1 MSKVSP
7 CFTPGTQIATAKGW
21 QAVETLRRGDR
32 VVTRDNGLRRIAW
45 IGRRDLSYSDLQEVP
60 TLRPVLVRK
69 GAFGFGSPSQDMLV
83 SPKHRLL
90 VEAEH
95 PVREEVLIA
104 AEQLIDGRAIR
115 MASVLGV
122 SYLHILLEAH
132 EVILANGAWTESFHP
147 DDETMKSLDRDMR
160 SEIVSLFPEV
170 VTLGAARRFP
180 AARDI
185 RQSRFE
191 R

>member
-7 CFTPGTQIATAKGW
+7 CFTPGTQIATSRGW
-21 QAVETLRRGDR
+21 QPVETLRRGDR
-32 VVTRDNGLRRIAW
+32 VVTRDNGLRKIAW
-45 IGRRDLSYSDLQEVP
+45 VGRRDLSYGDLQEVP
-60 TLRPVLVRK
+60 MLRPVLVRK
-69 GAFGFGSPSQDMLV
+69 GAFGHGAPARDMLV
-83 SPKHRLL
+83 SPKHRFL

-95 PVREEVLIA
+95 PVREEVLIG
-104 AEQLIDGRAIR
+104 AERLIDGRVIR
-115 MASVLGV
+115 MAPVLGV

-147 DDETMKSLDRDMR
+147 DDETMKSLDHGMRD
-160 SEIVSLFPEV
+160 EIISLFPEV

-180 AARDI
+180 AAREI

-191 R
+191 S

>member
-7 CFTPGTQIATAKGW
+7 CFTPGSLIATSKGW
-21 QAVETLRRGDR
+21 QPVETLRRGDR

-45 IGRRDLSYSDLQEVP
+45 VGRRDLSYSDLKEVP

-69 GAFGFGSPSQDMLV
+69 GAFGVGVPSRDMLV
-83 SPKHRLL
+83 SPKHRFL
-90 VEAEH
+90 VGGDQRGAEEAL
-95 PVREEVLIA
+95 VG
-104 AEQLIDGRAIR
+104 AEGLIDGRAVR
-115 MASVLGV
+115 MAPVLGV

-132 EVILANGAWTESFHP
+132 EVILANGSWTESFHP
-147 DDETMKSLDRDMR
+147 DDQTLAALDAEMR
-160 SEIVSLFPEV
+160 SEIISLFPEV

-180 AARDI
+180 AAREI